1 VIILVRQGY
10 EFTEGQNNYK
20 MDTEIT
26 YRGREQPINIRKS
39 NNNFKN
45 GKPKCF
51 NCNKYGHIA
60 KEYQSKKKE

>member
-20 MDTEIT
+20 MGTEIT
-26 YRGREQPINIRKS
+26 YRGRGQPINIRKS

-45 GKPKCF
+45 GKLKCF